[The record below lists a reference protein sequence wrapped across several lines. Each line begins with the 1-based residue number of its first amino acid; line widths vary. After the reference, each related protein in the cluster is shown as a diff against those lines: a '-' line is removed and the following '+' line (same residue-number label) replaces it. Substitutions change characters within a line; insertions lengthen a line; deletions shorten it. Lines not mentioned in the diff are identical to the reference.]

1 MKVTLHDIARHARVH
16 YATASTVLN
25 GSRGSTRVSDETR
38 RRVLS
43 AAEVL
48 GYNPNRAAQQLKT
61 RRNRVVGLLVGDVEN
76 PFFARMVSLCSEA
89 LEQDG
94 FEVVLATHRRD
105 GRNDLHL
112 LNTLLSR
119 QLAGILLWSETN
131 TEVRERVQRPDMAH
145 VTVMGLDI
153 PGRDSVTGD
162 LVEGV
167 RDALAHL
174 RAEGFERIGYFAPLS
189 ALSQHGDPRYE
200 TYHEWVKAQNRTERV
215 VSYENAGRDRVEAA
229 RERAEAFADDWKAQT
244 PNARVDALFCF
255 NDLAALG
262 ALMGLRRRGL
272 RVPEDIALVGC
283 DDLPLSAQLDT
294 PLTTIAYPL
303 AAMCR
308 GAVDMMRERI
318 VHGERDIRGDNE
330 AAEGEPYAP
339 RLQHFPTRL
348 VVRESSRRVDVVP

>member
-1 MKVTLHDIARHARVH
+1 MKVTLHDIARQARVH

-43 AAEVL
+43 AAETL

-89 LEQDG
+89 LEQNG

-112 LNTLLSR
+112 LDTLLSR
-119 QLAGILLWSETN
+119 QPAGILLWSETN

-153 PGRDSVTGD
+153 PGRDSVVGS
-162 LVEGV
+162 LIEGV
-167 RDALAHL
+167 RDALEHL
-174 RAEGFERIGYFAPLS
+174 RTEGFQRIGYFAPVA
-189 ALSQHGDPRYE
+189 ALTRHGDPRYQTYSE
-200 TYHEWVKAQNRTERV
+200 TISAWEQTERV
-215 VSYENAGRDRVEAA
+215 VSYENEGRDRVAA
-229 RERAEAFADDWKAQT
+229 SRERAEAFADDWKTQE

-255 NDLAALG
+255 NDLAAFG

-283 DDLPLSAQLDT
+283 DDLPLSAQLDM

-303 AAMCR
+303 GAMCR
-308 GAVDMMRERI
+308 GAVTLLRERI
-318 VHGERDIRGDNE
+318 VHGERERDEENE
-330 AAEGEPYAP
+330 ATEPYAP
-339 RLQHFPTRL
+339 RLRHFPTQL
-348 VVRESSRRVDVVP
+348 VVRESSRRRTV